1 MTAWKIDRRNL
12 SSDQQ
17 LGQSEFLSA
26 VDFERSEK
34 VILLALELRRPLHS
48 QGQEWPNTNRSLGSR
63 RSTETDGQEM

>member
-17 LGQSEFLSA
+17 LGQSEFLRA

-34 VILLALELRRPLHS
+34 VILLALELRRLLHS
-48 QGQEWPNTNRSLGSR
+48 QGHKLPNRNGPVSVKMLPH
-63 RSTETDGQEM
+63 